1 MATAHVVIGMNYG
14 DEGKG
19 LMVDYLVSQYGGS
32 VVRFNGSAQAGHTVV
47 TPEDDRH
54 VFHHFGSGTFLGAPT
69 ILNKHFLVHPM
80 LYRDEYTELRGFKP
94 VVMCSDACPVVT
106 PFDVVLNQVREASVK
121 HGSCGVGVYDAIK
134 RHESIPLTVGY
145 LRARTKA
152 EFLVEMRKCA
162 SRAKNI
168 IATTGYVYPILLDY
182 TEEISNRFYEDF
194 MFFIDTLTSFK
205 EPEHVIFEG
214 AQGLLL
220 DQEYG
225 VMPHC
230 TPTACGL
237 ENICLNL
244 FQYEKV
250 EVIYVTRSYLT
261 RHGNGPLEGEC
272 DLGLADKTNVAHAYQ
287 GEFRYATLNHVGPCL
302 VDFGRYANYNCQL
315 EVAVTHLDEYDDGL
329 WKSLNPKYTAYG
341 ETRNTVKVG

>member
-54 VFHHFGSGTFLGAPT
+54 VFHHFGSGTFLGTPT
-69 ILNKHFLVHPM
+69 ILNRNFLVHPM
-80 LYRDEYTELRGFKP
+80 LYRDEYAELRGFKP
-94 VVMCSDACPVVT
+94 VVMCSDDCLVIT
-106 PFDVVLNQVREASVK
+106 PFDVLVNQARESSVK
-121 HGSCGVGVYDAIK
+121 HGSCGVGVYDAINRSK
-134 RHESIPLTVGY
+134 QLPIRVGDLKLWSKERLRSELEIVVCWARSIVLAHGY
-145 LRARTKA
+145 PYSDVFNYAN
-152 EFLVEMRKCA
+152 E
-162 SRAKNI
+162 I
-168 IATTGYVYPILLDY
+168 ID
-182 TEEISNRFYEDF
+182 R
-194 MFFIDTLTSFK
+194 FIDDCKFFVDTLSPFK
-205 EPEHVIFEG
+205 EPDHVIFEG

-244 FQYEKV
+244 LQFEKV

-261 RHGNGPLEGEC
+261 RHGNGPLEGEY
-272 DLGLADKTNVAHAYQ
+272 DLGLTDKTNVSHEYQ
-287 GEFRYATLNHVGPCL
+287 GNFRYATLNHTGPYL
-302 VDFGRYANYNCQL
+302 DDFYTYRNLNAKL

-329 WKSLNPKYTAYG
+329 WVALNPKYMSYG